1 MEQIEE
7 QNPDSAVR
15 PTESAP
21 SSVPSKIASAPLLLY
36 GALALVVLIVALV
49 NIGPVSS
56 GIEHWVT
63 TLGNDYQKWFSSQ
76 DTSNPFVLLP
86 LSFAGGLIASV
97 SPCILALLPVNLS
110 YIGTRKITSRWDAF
124 VKAGSFVLGAV
135 TVLSLFGLFS
145 SFAGL
150 VIVEYKGYINIA
162 VGLII
167 FLMGLSLL
175 EVIRLPLPQVDLD
188 LPIAGPYGMGFTFAL
203 VSSPCASPV
212 LFAVLAAAGA
222 SGSQLIGTLAMAS
235 YALGYTAVIFF
246 SSLFTGLA
254 KQANNLLE
262 YSETIVRVGSVALLL
277 TGAYYVVTGGLW
289 FL

>member
-1 MEQIEE
+1 MEQIKE
-7 QNPDSAVR
+7 QGPGNSVDPIRSTP
-15 PTESAP
+15 PTVS
-21 SSVPSKIASAPLLLY
+21 SKIAKAPLLLY
-36 GALALVVLIVALV
+36 GALALVVLVVALV

-76 DTSNPFVLLP
+76 DTTNPFVLLP

-110 YIGTRKITSRWDAF
+110 YIGTRKITSRWNAF

-167 FLMGLSLL
+167 FWMGLSLL
-175 EVIRLPLPQVDLD
+175 EIIRLPLPQVDLD
-188 LPIAGPYGMGFTFAL
+188 LPIAGPYGVGFTFAL

-262 YSETIVRVGSVALLL
+262 YSETIVRVGSIALLL
-277 TGAYYVVTGGLW
+277 TGAYYVVTGGIW
-289 FL
+289 FI

>member
-1 MEQIEE
+1 MEQIKE
-7 QNPDSAVR
+7 QNPGNSVDPIQSTPRSGPIKTAK
-15 PTESAP
+15 AP
-21 SSVPSKIASAPLLLY
+21 FLLY
-36 GALALVVLIVALV
+36 GALALIVLAVVLV
-49 NIGPVSS
+49 NIGPVANSV
-56 GIEHWVT
+56 EHGVT
-63 TLGNDYQKWFSSQ
+63 TLGNNYQKWFSQQ
-76 DTSNPFVLLP
+76 DTGNPLVLLP
-86 LSFAGGLIASV
+86 LAFAGGLLASV

-110 YIGTRKITSRWDAF
+110 YIGTRKIASRWDAF

-175 EVIRLPLPQVDLD
+175 EVIRLPLPQVNLD
-188 LPIAGPYGMGFTFAL
+188 LPIAGPYGVGFTFAL

-222 SGSQLIGTLAMAS
+222 SGSQLVGTLAMAS

-254 KQANNLLE
+254 KQARVLLE
-262 YSETIVRVGSVALLL
+262 YSETIVRVGSIALLL
-277 TGAYYVVTGGLW
+277 TGAYYVVMGGIW
-289 FL
+289 FI

>member
-1 MEQIEE
+1 MEQIKE
-7 QNPDSAVR
+7 QNPGNSVD
-15 PTESAP
+15 PIESTPRSGLSNFAKTP
-21 SSVPSKIASAPLLLY
+21 FLLY
-36 GALALVVLIVALV
+36 GALALVVLVVALV

-76 DTSNPFVLLP
+76 DTTNPFVLLP

-175 EVIRLPLPQVDLD
+175 EIIRLPLPQVDLD
-188 LPIAGPYGMGFTFAL
+188 LPIAGPYGVGFTFAL

>member
-1 MEQIEE
+1 MESLQE
-7 QNPDSAVR
+7 QEARAAQS
-15 PTESAP
+15 E
-21 SSVPSKIASAPLLLY
+21 PSKKTKSPLLLY
-36 GALALVVLIVALV
+36 GGLGLLVLVVGLV
-49 NIGPVSS
+49 TVGPVSLA
-56 GIEHWVT
+56 IEQWVT
-63 TLGNDYQKWFSSQ
+63 NVGHSYEQWFKTQ
-76 DTSNPFVLLP
+76 DTGNPLVLVP
-86 LSFAGGLIASV
+86 LAFAGGLLASI

-110 YIGTRKITSRWDAF
+110 YIGTLKIASRWDAF
-124 VKAGSFVLGAV
+124 LKAGAFVLGAV

-175 EVIRLPLPQVDLD
+175 EVIRLPLPQVNLD
-188 LPIAGPYGMGFTFAL
+188 LPIAGPYGVGFTFAL

-212 LFAVLAAAGA
+212 LFAVLAAAA
-222 SGSQLIGTLAMAS
+222 ATGSQMLGTLTMVS
-235 YALGYTAVIFF
+235 YALGYTAIIFF

-254 KQANNLLE
+254 KQAKSILQ
-262 YSETIVRVGSVALLL
+262 YSDFVIRFGSVALLL
-277 TGAYYVVTGGLW
+277 TGAYYLLAGGLW

>member
-1 MEQIEE
+1 MKQIKE
-7 QNPDSAVR
+7 QNPDNLV
-15 PTESAP
+15 P
-21 SSVPSKIASAPLLLY
+21 SFKSSPLKVSSKIAKTPLLLY
-36 GALALVVLIVALV
+36 GTLALVVLVVSLV

-63 TLGNDYQKWFSSQ
+63 TFGNDYQKWFRTQ

-86 LSFAGGLIASV
+86 LAFAGGLLASV

-124 VKAGSFVLGAV
+124 VKAGSFVLGAI

-145 SFAGL
+145 SFANL
-150 VIVEYKGYINIA
+150 VIVDYKGYINIA

-175 EVIRLPLPQVDLD
+175 QVIRLPLPQVNLD
-188 LPIAGPYGMGFTFAL
+188 LPIAGPYGVGFTFAL

-212 LFAVLAAAGA
+212 LFAVLASAAA
-222 SGSQLIGTLAMAS
+222 SGSQLIGTLAMTS
-235 YALGYTAVIFF
+235 YALGYTAIIFF
-246 SSLFTGLA
+246 SSLFAGLA
-254 KQANNLLE
+254 KQARNLLE
-262 YSETIVRVGSVALLL
+262 YSETIVQVSSMALLF
-277 TGAYYVVTGGLW
+277 TGAYYIVIGGLW
-289 FL
+289 FI

>member
-1 MEQIEE
+1 MEQIKE
-7 QNPDSAVR
+7 QNSGNSVD
-15 PTESAP
+15 PTKSAP
-21 SSVPSKIASAPLLLY
+21 RSGPSKITKTPLLLY
-36 GALALVVLIVALV
+36 GALALLVLVVALV

-76 DTSNPFVLLP
+76 DTTNPFVLLP

-175 EVIRLPLPQVDLD
+175 EIIRLPLPQVDLD
-188 LPIAGPYGMGFTFAL
+188 LPIAGPYGVGFTFAL

-289 FL
+289 FV

>member
-1 MEQIEE
+1 MEQIKEP
-7 QNPDSAVR
+7 NPVNSVG
-15 PTESAP
+15 PIESTPRAG
-21 SSVPSKIASAPLLLY
+21 PSKIAKTPFLLY
-36 GALALVVLIVALV
+36 GALALVVLVVALV

-76 DTSNPFVLLP
+76 DTTNPFVLLP

-175 EVIRLPLPQVDLD
+175 EIIRLPLPQVDLD
-188 LPIAGPYGMGFTFAL
+188 LPIAGPYGVGFTFAL

-289 FL
+289 FV

>member
-1 MEQIEE
+1 MEQIKEP
-7 QNPDSAVR
+7 NPVNSVDPIR
-15 PTESAP
+15 SAP
-21 SSVPSKIASAPLLLY
+21 RSEPSKGAKTPLLLY
-36 GALALVVLIVALV
+36 GALALIVLAVALV

-76 DTSNPFVLLP
+76 DTTNPFVLLP

-150 VIVEYKGYINIA
+150 IIVDYKGYINIA

-188 LPIAGPYGMGFTFAL
+188 LPIAGPYGVGFTFAL

-254 KQANNLLE
+254 KQANNLLG

-289 FL
+289 FI

>member
-1 MEQIEE
+1 MEQIKE
-7 QNPDSAVR
+7 QNSGNSVD
-15 PTESAP
+15 PTKSAP
-21 SSVPSKIASAPLLLY
+21 RSGPSKITKTPLLLY
-36 GALALVVLIVALV
+36 GALALLVLVVALV

-76 DTSNPFVLLP
+76 DTTNPFVLLP

-175 EVIRLPLPQVDLD
+175 EIIRLPLPQVDLD
-188 LPIAGPYGMGFTFAL
+188 LPIAGPYGVGFTFAL

-246 SSLFTGLA
+246 SGLFTGLA

-289 FL
+289 FV

>member
-1 MEQIEE
+1 MEHIKE
-7 QNPDSAVR
+7 QNPGNAVDPIR
-15 PTESAP
+15 STPLLV
-21 SSVPSKIASAPLLLY
+21 SSKTVKTPLLLY
-36 GALALVVLIVALV
+36 GALALMVLVVALV
-49 NIGPVSS
+49 NVGPVSS

-63 TLGNDYQKWFSSQ
+63 TLGNDYQKWFNSQ
-76 DTSNPFVLLP
+76 DTTNPFVLLP

-175 EVIRLPLPQVDLD
+175 EIIRLPLPQVNLD
-188 LPIAGPYGMGFTFAL
+188 LPIAGPYGVGFTFAL

-262 YSETIVRVGSVALLL
+262 YSETIVRVGSIALLL
-277 TGAYYVVTGGLW
+277 TGAYYVVTGGIW
-289 FL
+289 FI